1 MRTKTIAEKTDFC
14 QSKRQ
19 TEATA
24 QTRKLY
30 ADQYACWKRA
40 TYICQN
46 FCQEKISQ
54 FWKPTKP
61 TTNKA
66 EVAKQSQSKPSQTKM
81 LAKNFEAV
89 LATRQKQP
97 ETLLLKENLL
107 NKKAKLEN
115 LLAENQTQT

>member
-1 MRTKTIAEKTDFC
+1 
-14 QSKRQ
+14 
-19 TEATA
+19 
-24 QTRKLY
+24 
-30 ADQYACWKRA
+30 
-40 TYICQN
+40 
-46 FCQEKISQ
+46 
-54 FWKPTKP
+54 
-61 TTNKA
+61 
-66 EVAKQSQSKPSQTKM
+66 M